1 MTSALRNPND
11 RWWVWCAAI
20 ACAFVAGACGY
31 YDDTSEVVTPAPPG
45 ADASVRGTITYR
57 ERIALSPDAVVTVQ
71 LRDTSLADA
80 ASVLIAEQTISNPG
94 QVPID
99 FELRYV
105 SDEIDDRNVYSVSAV
120 ITEGDGRMAFTNDT
134 AFDVITR
141 GNPRRVDMTLV
152 MVEPPPELA
161 PAGWSRTDPDRVE
174 TPVHATD
181 VRMIWEGA
189 TGTKSSGYLRVLF
202 VTSSEDGCYRI
213 GREEAVRSGGRFE
226 VTVTAW
232 VPAPVPW
239 AQDCSERDLELDAIV
254 HLGDG
259 FISGETFEVVLNG
272 ERAYS
277 FTAP

>member
-1 MTSALRNPND
+1 MRFIRRASAL
-11 RWWVWCAAI
+11 AGIAI
-20 ACAFVAGACGY
+20 ALALVAGACV
-31 YDDTSEVVTPAPPG
+31 YDSTTEAGLEPVG
-45 ADASVRGTITYR
+45 ADASVRGTITYH
-57 ERIALSPDAVVTVQ
+57 ERIALTPDAVVTVQ

-80 ASVLIAEQTISNPG
+80 ASVLVAEQIISSPG

-105 SDEIDDRNVYSVSAV
+105 SDEIDDGNTYSISAV

-134 AFDVITR
+134 AYDVIIR

-161 PAGWSRTDPDRVE
+161 PEGWSPTDPDRVE
-174 TPVHATD
+174 APVHATD
-181 VRMIWEGA
+181 VAMIWEGA
-189 TGTKSSGYLRVLF
+189 TGSQSSGYLRVAF
-202 VTSSEDGCYRI
+202 ATSSEDGCYHI
-213 GREEAVRSGGRFE
+213 GREEAVRSGGRYE
-226 VTVTAW
+226 VTITAR

-272 ERAYS
+272 QRTFT

>member
-1 MTSALRNPND
+1 MRFIGRASAL
-11 RWWVWCAAI
+11 AGIAI
-20 ACAFVAGACGY
+20 ALALVAGACGY
-31 YDDTSEVVTPAPPG
+31 YDDNTEIVTPAPPG

-57 ERIALSPDAVVTVQ
+57 ERIALTPDAVVTVQ

-80 ASVLIAEQTISNPG
+80 ASVLIAEQIISSPG

-99 FELRYV
+99 FNLHYV
-105 SDEIDDRNVYSVSAV
+105 SDEIDDRNVYSVSAT

-134 AFDVITR
+134 AYDVITR
-141 GNPRRVDMTLV
+141 GNPRRVDMRLV

-161 PAGWSRTDPDRVE
+161 PDGWSPTNPDRVE
-174 TPVHATD
+174 APVHATD
-181 VRMIWEGA
+181 VAMIWESS
-189 TGTKSSGYLRVLF
+189 TGSQSSGYLRVAF
-202 VTSSEDGCYRI
+202 TTSSEDGCYHI
-213 GREEAVRSGGRFE
+213 GREEAVRNGSRFE
-226 VTVTAW
+226 VAVTAW

-259 FISGETFEVVLNG
+259 FISGETFEVILNG
-272 ERAYS
+272 QRTFT

>member
-1 MTSALRNPND
+1 MRFIRRASELAGI
-11 RWWVWCAAI
+11 AI
-20 ACAFVAGACGY
+20 ALALVAGACGY
-31 YDDTSEVVTPAPPG
+31 YDDTTEIVTPAPPG

-57 ERIALSPDAVVTVQ
+57 ERIALTPDAVVTVQ

-80 ASVLIAEQTISNPG
+80 ASVLIAEQIISSPG

-99 FELRYV
+99 FDLRYV
-105 SDEIDDRNVYSVSAV
+105 SDEIDDRNVYSVSAT

-134 AFDVITR
+134 AYDVITR

-161 PAGWSRTDPDRVE
+161 PDGWSPTDPNRVE
-174 TPVHATD
+174 APVHATD
-181 VRMIWEGA
+181 VRMIWEGSTA
-189 TGTKSSGYLRVLF
+189 SQSSGYLQVVF
-202 VTSSEDGCYRI
+202 VTSSEDGCYHI
-213 GREEAVRSGGRFE
+213 GREEAVRSGSRFE
-226 VTVTAW
+226 VAVTAW

-239 AQDCSERDLELDAIV
+239 AQDCSERDLELDAMV
-254 HLGDG
+254 HLDDG

-272 ERAYS
+272 ERTFT